1 MANDTFDFC
10 CCQLHLVTMMK
21 FDSCSTWSRPG
32 FYQNQNVVLGSLN
45 GNLYIKQIISKNAI
59 LCSACCCIWIVKTS
73 ESTKN
78 IFAYRSLQQSRSK
91 THHENLF
98 IIFCYNSEC
107 IEGTIEHD
115 KTHLNKLQLPNLG
128 DTIAMGLSD
137 IVYHVSKRKHL
148 PPLVNKQ
155 EKWFYHRS
163 SL

>member
-1 MANDTFDFC
+1 MVIFT
-10 CCQLHLVTMMK
+10 L
-21 FDSCSTWSRPG
+21 SRL
-32 FYQNQNVVLGSLN
+32 F
-45 GNLYIKQIISKNAI
+45 SKNAI
-59 LCSACCCIWIVKTS
+59 LSSDYRRIWIVKIS

-115 KTHLNKLQLPNLG
+115 KTHLNKCQLPNLG
-128 DTIAMGLSD
+128 DTIAMGFSD

-155 EKWFYHRS
+155 EKWVLS
-163 SL
+163 SLLALRLSFAACYNFR